1 MCKIGEFTPYKGY
14 EGIIEYSYSDNI
26 YFCSLM
32 NIEDSISCHASNV
45 VRLYERYKEVIDNYI
60 ELKQTTL

>member
-1 MCKIGEFTPYKGY
+1 MCKIGEFTPYKCYKGT
-14 EGIIEYSYSDNI
+14 IEYSYSDNI
-26 YFCSLM
+26 YFGSLM
-32 NIEDSISCHASNV
+32 NIEDSISYHASNV